1 MIIDYTY
8 NVMQERTIAAKVAA
22 SKVKYLVEI
31 VGTFILV
38 YACCSAG
45 TVYSGPNN
53 LEGIVG
59 LDRLSMIGIGLVAA
73 FVVIAITY
81 ATAYRSGA
89 VINPAVTIGLLVTGK
104 MRAKDAALYIACQI
118 LGAVIGAA
126 VVYSMFGS
134 DMTASLTLPAD
145 DNVIRALILETIM
158 TFTLVYVILTT
169 IHHPKN
175 KIAYSVGILAIGF
188 TIGFNV
194 ILGGSVSGA
203 SMNPAR
209 SFGPALIV
217 WNWDYQWIYWV
228 APILGGL
235 IAAGLYKGL
244 HSDLDLPELEGDH
257 QPQLT

>member
-1 MIIDYTY
+1 MIMDYTY
-8 NVMQERTIAAKVAA
+8 NVMQERTIAAKAAA
-22 SKVKYLVEI
+22 SKSKYLVEI

-45 TVYSGPNN
+45 TVYSGPNKVD
-53 LEGIVG
+53 GIVG

-134 DMTASLTLPAD
+134 DMAASLTLPAD

-235 IAAGLYKGL
+235 IAAGLYMGL
-244 HSDLDLPELEGDH
+244 HKDLDLPELEGDH